1 MMNSSHKI
9 PRKLGVQEQL
19 NEFTKLLQ
27 VAPFWHAMLKH
38 SSIST
43 KNNDKIETRK
53 NGRHKDKY

>member
-1 MMNSSHKI
+1 MNSSHKI

-53 NGRHKDKY
+53 SRSD